1 MPESKKEP
9 SDHNIALSILNQRL
23 EALELICEGLADDST
38 GKALD
43 SEENDGSQTST
54 SSAGAFVPA
63 TQRVQEL
70 LGATSNLIR
79 TRPELDSLVSNFDRK
94 HL

>member
-9 SDHNIALSILNQRL
+9 SEHNIALSILNQRL

-38 GKALD
+38 DKALD

-63 TQRVQEL
+63 TQRVHEL

-94 HL
+94 YL